1 MINAQVHL
9 WAQDMV
15 RGTGRHLLGTF
26 AFPSCPPDLNWPLTL
41 PRISPSALCCD
52 VFPPRSSSSPSASPQ
67 CCDNPN
73 QGHFQE
79 LTQNV
84 MESGISSLLLYALC
98 RNTNAFPSGMLAQEF
113 PSPKPRTKQYLSRR
127 NAQERQNQGQNLVFC
142 CSSEFLCDAWLT
154 RCVRARQQPS
164 STCLNS

>member
-1 MINAQVHL
+1 MPRSISGHRT
-9 WAQDMV
+9 WSGAQD
-15 RGTGRHLLGTF
+15 GTSLEPLPSLLALLTQTDRS
-26 AFPSCPPDLNWPLTL
+26 PCPG
-41 PRISPSALCCD
+41 ISPSALCCD
-52 VFPPRSSSSPSASPQ
+52 VFPPRSSPSPSASPQ

-113 PSPKPRTKQYLSRR
+113 PSPKPRTKHYLSRR

-142 CSSEFLCDAWLT
+142 CSSECLCDAWLT
-154 RCVRARQQPS
+154 RCVRARRQQS